1 MKAEFIRCPHCGL
14 LHPTTARSC
23 PATGAALPQTEAVP
37 PEGGRGGSF
46 GVAETTALAR
56 LVVQTAEGERTFY
69 LRGVNSLG
77 RHPNNSIQI
86 LDKIVSK
93 EHCRIER
100 EGERFI
106 LRDLGSLNGT
116 YLNGERV
123 RGVAP
128 LGHGDLITLGATR
141 GVFYEAGAPGATP
154 GEPEADTA
162 AERFLA
168 HLTLDKPLYQPG
180 ETLYARAAVLDAE
193 SRAPLG
199 RSVTV
204 AFEVRSLRGDIIAH
218 RAGQVAAGVAPFSWA
233 VPSDLPGGDYT
244 LFALFPADGFPP
256 AEMAFSIRAY
266 LAVRHRVE
274 IAFAQKAY
282 GPGDEVEASLSVRRA
297 NGGAP
302 ADARV
307 TLVAKV
313 DELEV
318 RRSEVALDA
327 AGDAAVRFRLP
338 KAIEAGEGTLAVIVT
353 DAIGEEMT
361 AKPIPIEVR
370 RVRLSLY
377 PEGGDLVIGLPARL
391 YIEAQ
396 TPAGK
401 PVEVAGRIVDGV
413 GAVLG
418 RFRTEHEGRGS
429 VTLTPAKAGR
439 AYMAVLDEPT
449 VMSELFPLPEV
460 LEDGLTLT
468 ALDDATSAEEAVR
481 LRISSTA
488 PARARVVLY
497 ARERE
502 VAAVRVDLGAG
513 EAKEMALTPPGAV
526 DGVLRA
532 TVYDVAGIPRAERLV
547 FRRPRRS
554 LRIAI
559 EPTPARASLG
569 SPVAVRIRT
578 TSAEGQPVSATVT
591 IAVVDAAV
599 LDAAPRRE
607 RPPRLPVQALLG
619 SEVLELGD
627 PEAYLGEDE
636 TSRRRLDLLLGT
648 QGWRRLAF
656 YDVSRFIAEHGDRA
670 ARVLARR
677 RPVAPALGM
686 LLQGR
691 QVIVTAP
698 GGAAVPLPEP
708 NAPTAPRA
716 APRPELPRPPPVAPR
731 ARPDRRAQLN
741 VFKAVPR
748 HPGPQATLREY
759 AHRAPA
765 FTGTRENFVET
776 LYWNAGLSTRDS
788 GEATIAFDLADSVT
802 SFRIRAD
809 GFGADGALGAGDAT
823 IEAGVDQADSR
834 GP

>member
-14 LHPTTARSC
+14 LHPATARSC
-23 PATGAALPQTEAVP
+23 PATGAALPQASSEP
-37 PEGGRGGSF
+37 PDGGRGGLL
-46 GVAETTALAR
+46 GVAEMTALAR

-69 LRGVNSLG
+69 LRGANSLG

-100 EGERFI
+100 DGERFI

-116 YLNGERV
+116 YLNGDQV
-123 RGVAP
+123 RGVTP

-141 GVFYEAGAPGATP
+141 AVFYETAGPAATS

-162 AERFLA
+162 AERYLA
-168 HLTLDKPLYQPG
+168 HLTLDKPFYQPA

-233 VPSDLPGGDYT
+233 IPPDLAGGDYT

-256 AEMAFSIRAY
+256 AEMAFS
-266 LAVRHRVE
+266 VRSCPALRHSVK
-274 IAFAQKAY
+274 IAFAREAY
-282 GPGDEVEASLSVRRA
+282 GPGDEVVTTLSVRRA

-302 ADARV
+302 EGARV
-307 TLVAKV
+307 TVAVKV
-313 DELEV
+313 DDAEV
-318 RRSEVALDA
+318 QRGEITLDA

-338 KAIEAGEGTLAVIVT
+338 KVIEAGEGTLALVVA
-353 DAIGEEMT
+353 DAVGEEME
-361 AKPIPIEVR
+361 AKPIPIEVH

-377 PEGGDLVIGLPARL
+377 PEGGDLVVGLPSRL

-396 TPAGK
+396 TSKGK
-401 PVEVAGRIVDGV
+401 PAEVTGRIIDGAGV
-413 GAVLG
+413 VLG
-418 RFRTEHEGRGS
+418 RFRTEHEGRGW

-439 AYMAVLDEPT
+439 AYRAILDEPT
-449 VMSELFPLPEV
+449 SASELFSLPDV
-460 LEDGLTLT
+460 LQDGLSLT
-468 ALDDATSAEEAVR
+468 ALEDVTSAEEAVR
-481 LRISSTA
+481 LRICSTA
-488 PARARVVLY
+488 AGRARVVLY
-497 ARERE
+497 ARARE

-513 EAKEMALTPPGAV
+513 EARDVALTPPGAV

-532 TVYDVAGIPRAERLV
+532 TVYDAAGIPRAERLV

-559 EPTPARASLG
+559 EPTPARAG
-569 SPVAVRIRT
+569 SAAPIAVRIRT
-578 TSAEGQPVSATVT
+578 TNADGQPVSATVT
-591 IAVVDAAV
+591 IAVVDNAV
-599 LDAAPRRE
+599 FEAIPRRD
-607 RPPRLPVQALLG
+607 RPPRLPAQALLG
-619 SEVLELGD
+619 SEVRDLGD

-636 TSRRRLDLLLGT
+636 ASRRRLDLLLGT

-656 YDVSRFIAEHGDRA
+656 YDVTRFVAEHGDRA

-677 RPVAPALGM
+677 RPLAPALGM

-716 APRPELPRPPPVAPR
+716 APRPEIPRSSPVAPR
-731 ARPDRRAQLN
+731 ARADRRAQLN
-741 VFKAVPR
+741 VFMPVPK

-759 AHRAPA
+759 AYRALA
-765 FTGTRENFVET
+765 LGARENPVET

-788 GEATIAFDLADSVT
+788 GEATIAFDLSDSIT
-802 SFRIRAD
+802 GFQIRAD
-809 GFGADGALGAGDAT
+809 AFGADGALGAEDAT
-823 IEAGVDQADSR
+823 IEAGGDRAEGR